1 MRIREAAQTRREPS
15 STVRAQA
22 GKRAGSSDRAGAS
35 SRAGA
40 TARSSARPNAPRAGT
55 SAPRRP
61 PASAPTA
68 PARATAR
75 IRVPRDHPSSVR
87 GRRQRRIRPVK
98 VNHRRRGSFA
108 LIAILVLLAVASV
121 KLVTI
126 QTVDA
131 AGYAATA
138 AAQRDRTVVLPA
150 SRGTIYDRNGTPLA
164 FTVQGRAIAAW
175 PALFTSDAERRQVAD
190 ILVDALGAKVS
201 AAHIFTQ
208 LTDGKSKYVY
218 LARGLLP
225 AQADEIINRIAKV
238 VDTDRSPVT
247 TERQDLRQ
255 YPDGTITQSLLGATG
270 WDGHG
275 TGGIEIKYDAL
286 LSGKDGSRTVDVDSS
301 GNPMPGTQ
309 RDEVAPVDGGDV
321 TLTIDADLQYTAQQM
336 LHDGVIASGA
346 EGGSVVVMGAKDAE
360 IYAMASYYQGKTPAQ
375 VGNTAVTSPFE
386 PGSVAKVIT
395 FGAALEKGLI
405 TPTTHF
411 AVPGQIQMGGHTI
424 HDAWSHSRVGMTAT
438 GILAKSSNVGTLM
451 LAQQV
456 GPDAFAAELT
466 KYGLGQ
472 KSGIQLPADSAGL
485 VPPQSQ
491 WSSTTFANLPI
502 GQGLSMT
509 LVQMA
514 DMYQGI
520 ANGGLRIPPTIV
532 AATSKGGKNAALP
545 ARTPVRELSTASAST
560 LLDMLRGTIQG
571 GDLMHDGTA
580 PSAAINGYQVAGK
593 TGTAQQVDSACGC
606 YSDTKVNAT
615 FAGIVP
621 ADNPQFVI
629 AIMLDAP
636 RPGSEGGTS
645 AAPLFHNIA
654 AYTMRAFDIPPS
666 ASKAPIYD
674 LYTNLGE

>member
-1 MRIREAAQTRREPS
+1 M
-15 STVRAQA
+15 
-22 GKRAGSSDRAGAS
+22 
-35 SRAGA
+35 
-40 TARSSARPNAPRAGT
+40 
-55 SAPRRP
+55 
-61 PASAPTA
+61 
-68 PARATAR
+68 
-75 IRVPRDHPSSVR
+75 
-87 GRRQRRIRPVK
+87 
-98 VNHRRRGSFA
+98 
-108 LIAILVLLAVASV
+108 AILLALSAATV
-121 KLVTI
+121 KLVMI

-131 AGYAATA
+131 SAYAAKA
-138 AAQRDRTVVLPA
+138 AAQRDRTIVLPA
-150 SRGTIYDRNGTPLA
+150 TRGTIYDRNGTPLA

-175 PALFTSDAERRQVAD
+175 PALFTSDAERHAVAD
-190 ILVDALGAKVS
+190 ILGDELGPDVTAAKV
-201 AAHIFTQ
+201 FGQ
-208 LTDGKSKYVY
+208 LTDGKSTYVY

-225 AQADEIINRIAKV
+225 AKADQIMKRISDV
-238 VDTDRSPVT
+238 VTGDRSPVT

-255 YPDGTITQSLLGATG
+255 YPDGTVTQSLLGATG

-275 TGGIEIKYDAL
+275 TGGIEIKFDSL
-286 LSGKDGSRTVDVDSS
+286 LSGTDGSRTVDVDAL
-301 GNPMPGTQ
+301 GNAMPGTQ
-309 RDEVAPVDGGDV
+309 RDEKDPVDGGDV
-321 TLTIDADLQYTAQQM
+321 HLTIDADLQYTVQQM
-336 LHDGVIASGA
+336 LRDGVIASGA
-346 EGGSVVVMGAKDAE
+346 VGGSALVMSVKDAE
-360 IYAMASYYQGKTPAQ
+360 VYAMASYYQGKKPAQ
-375 VGNTAVTSPFE
+375 VGNRAVTSPFE

-411 AVPGQIQMGGHTI
+411 AVPGEIEMGGHVI
-424 HDAWSHSRVGMTAT
+424 HDAWPHSRVGMTAT

-514 DMYQGI
+514 AMYQGI
-520 ANGGLRIPPTIV
+520 ANGGVRIPPTIV
-532 AATSKGGKNAALP
+532 AGTSKDGTVTAVPRGK
-545 ARTPVRELSTASAST
+545 PVRELSSKAAGT

-571 GDLMHDGTA
+571 GDIMHDGTA

-593 TGTAQQVDSACGC
+593 TGTAQQVDKACGC

-621 ADNPQFVI
+621 ADHPQFVI

-645 AAPLFHNIA
+645 AAPLFHDIA
-654 AYTMRAFDIPPS
+654 AYTMRAFDVPPS
-666 ASKAPIYD
+666 AGPAPIYD

>member
-1 MRIREAAQTRREPS
+1 MKRI
-15 STVRAQA
+15 
-22 GKRAGSSDRAGAS
+22 SD
-35 SRAGA
+35 
-40 TARSSARPNAPRAGT
+40 
-55 SAPRRP
+55 
-61 PASAPTA
+61 
-68 PARATAR
+68 
-75 IRVPRDHPSSVR
+75 V
-87 GRRQRRIRPVK
+87 
-98 VNHRRRGSFA
+98 
-108 LIAILVLLAVASV
+108 
-121 KLVTI
+121 VT
-126 QTVDA
+126 
-131 AGYAATA
+131 G
-138 AAQRDRTVVLPA
+138 
-150 SRGTIYDRNGTPLA
+150 
-164 FTVQGRAIAAW
+164 
-175 PALFTSDAERRQVAD
+175 
-190 ILVDALGAKVS
+190 
-201 AAHIFTQ
+201 
-208 LTDGKSKYVY
+208 
-218 LARGLLP
+218 
-225 AQADEIINRIAKV
+225 
-238 VDTDRSPVT
+238 DRSPVT

-255 YPDGTITQSLLGATG
+255 YPDGTVTQSLLGATG

-275 TGGIEIKYDAL
+275 TGGIEIKFDSL
-286 LSGKDGSRTVDVDSS
+286 LSGTDGSRTVDVDAQ
-301 GNPMPGTQ
+301 GNAMPGTQ
-309 RDEVAPVDGGDV
+309 RDEKAPVDGGDV
-321 TLTIDADLQYTAQQM
+321 HLTIDADLQYTVQQM
-336 LHDGVIASGA
+336 LRDGVIASGA
-346 EGGSVVVMGAKDAE
+346 VGGSALVMSVKDAE
-360 IYAMASYYQGKTPAQ
+360 VYAMASYYQGKKPAQ
-375 VGNTAVTSPFE
+375 VGNRAVTSPFE

-411 AVPGQIQMGGHTI
+411 AVPGEIEMGGHVI
-424 HDAWSHSRVGMTAT
+424 HDAWPHSRVGMTAT

-514 DMYQGI
+514 AMYQGI
-520 ANGGLRIPPTIV
+520 ANGGVRIPPTIV
-532 AATSKGGKNAALP
+532 AGTSKDGTVTAVPRGK
-545 ARTPVRELSTASAST
+545 PVRELSSKAAGT

-571 GDLMHDGTA
+571 GDIMHDGTA

-593 TGTAQQVDSACGC
+593 TGTAQQVDKACGC

-621 ADNPQFVI
+621 ADHPQFVI

-645 AAPLFHNIA
+645 AAPLFHDIA
-654 AYTMRAFDIPPS
+654 AYTMRAFDVPPS
-666 ASKAPIYD
+666 AGPAPIYD

>member
-1 MRIREAAQTRREPS
+1 MRDGRPGSPGRRAGATTAVRAAGARQGADATRSRRREPS
-15 STVRAQA
+15 
-22 GKRAGSSDRAGAS
+22 RAG
-35 SRAGA
+35 
-40 TARSSARPNAPRAGT
+40 
-55 SAPRRP
+55 
-61 PASAPTA
+61 
-68 PARATAR
+68 
-75 IRVPRDHPSSVR
+75 SVR
-87 GRRQRRIRPVK
+87 GRRHGRAKPPK
-98 VNHRRRGSFA
+98 VNHRRRGAFA
-108 LIAILVLLAVASV
+108 LVAILLALSAATV
-121 KLVTI
+121 KLVMI

-131 AGYAATA
+131 SAYAAKA
-138 AAQRDRTVVLPA
+138 AAQRDRTIVLPA
-150 SRGTIYDRNGTPLA
+150 TRGTIYDRNGTPLA

-175 PALFTSDAERRQVAD
+175 PALFTSDAERHAVAD
-190 ILVDALGAKVS
+190 ILGDELGPDVTAAKV
-201 AAHIFTQ
+201 FGQ
-208 LTDGKSKYVY
+208 LTDGKSTYVY

-225 AQADEIINRIAKV
+225 AKADQIMKRISDV
-238 VDTDRSPVT
+238 VTGDRSPVT

-255 YPDGTITQSLLGATG
+255 YPDGTVTQSLLGATG

-275 TGGIEIKYDAL
+275 TGGIEIKFDSL
-286 LSGKDGSRTVDVDSS
+286 LSGTDGSRTVDVDAL
-301 GNPMPGTQ
+301 GNAMPGTQ
-309 RDEVAPVDGGDV
+309 RDEKDPVDGGDV
-321 TLTIDADLQYTAQQM
+321 HLTIDADLQYTVQQM
-336 LHDGVIASGA
+336 LRDGVIASGA
-346 EGGSVVVMGAKDAE
+346 VGGSALVMSVKDAE
-360 IYAMASYYQGKTPAQ
+360 VYAMASYYQGKKPAQ
-375 VGNTAVTSPFE
+375 VGNRAVTSPFE

-411 AVPGQIQMGGHTI
+411 AVPGEIEMGGHVI
-424 HDAWSHSRVGMTAT
+424 HDAWPHSRVGMTAT

-514 DMYQGI
+514 AMYQGI
-520 ANGGLRIPPTIV
+520 ANGGVRIPPTIV
-532 AATSKGGKNAALP
+532 AGTSKDGTVTAVPRGK
-545 ARTPVRELSTASAST
+545 PVRELSSKAAGT

-571 GDLMHDGTA
+571 GDIMHDGTA

-593 TGTAQQVDSACGC
+593 TGTAQQVDKACGC

-621 ADNPQFVI
+621 ADHPQFVI

-645 AAPLFHNIA
+645 AAPLFHDIA
-654 AYTMRAFDIPPS
+654 AYTMRAFDVPPS
-666 ASKAPIYD
+666 KSKAPIYD